1 MVLNKKKKVIIVVVI
16 AVFIVLLV
24 TAFYEGL
31 AVTKYSVETDKVK
44 EPIRIVLLTDL
55 HSCFYGKNQEDL
67 LAKIDE
73 QHPDI
78 VLMVGDI
85 ADDVT
90 PIDGTVAL
98 LKGLADRYL
107 CFYVTGNH
115 EFWSGEVET
124 IKNVFRE
131 YNVRVLEGESVR
143 VGIKGQSINICG
155 VDDPD
160 VGERIFQRQIE
171 KAFESIDEDLY
182 TILLLHRPERFEA
195 VSENSCDL
203 ILSGHAHGGQWRIP
217 FILDGLYAPDQ
228 GFFPKYTSG
237 IYTMNETNMVVG
249 RGMHRAQRVPRIYN
263 PPEVVVIDIVP
274 QQR

>member
-1 MVLNKKKKVIIVVVI
+1 MVFNKTKKKKVVILVVI

-24 TAFYEGL
+24 TAFYKGL
-31 AVTKYSVETDKVK
+31 TVTKYSIETNKVS
-44 EPIRIVLLTDL
+44 EPIRVVLLTDL
-55 HSCFYGKNQEDL
+55 HSCYYGKDQKEL
-67 LAKIDE
+67 LSKIEE

-90 PIDGTVAL
+90 PINGTVDL
-98 LKGLADRYL
+98 LKGMADKYL
-107 CFYVTGNH
+107 CFYTTGNH
-115 EFWSGEVET
+115 EFWSREVES

-131 YNVRVLEGESVR
+131 YGVHVLEGESVT

-160 VGERIFQRQIE
+160 VGEPIFQKQLE
-171 KAFESIDEDLY
+171 NAFESINKDLY
-182 TILLLHRPERFEA
+182 TILMFHRPERFEA
-195 VSENSCDL
+195 VSVNDCDL

-237 IYTMNETNMVVG
+237 IYSMNGVDMLVS
-249 RGMHRAQRVPRIYN
+249 RGLHDAQRVPRIYN
-263 PPEVVVIDIVP
+263 PPEIVVIDIVP
-274 QQR
+274 Q